1 MISFEKPLVI
11 NLKNYNEISG
21 DNSSK
26 IVQDAKNASLL
37 NHKDII
43 IAPPPSSILA
53 LSKIRIPLVSQHVD
67 DVPVGATTGFIVPEI
82 IKSYG
87 AVGSLI
93 NHSEHKIEHSHIKN
107 LVKRL
112 RELDMISIVCADDLD
127 EVRAVSRYSPD
138 FLAIEP
144 PELIGKGVAVSKAN
158 PSIIM
163 DSVQVVKRIS
173 SDVKVLC
180 GAGIVDKYDV
190 EKAFELGVEGILIS
204 SGVVKSSSWYSKILE
219 LSSVLK

>member
-1 MISFEKPLVI
+1 MITFDKPLVI

-21 DNSSK
+21 DNSTK
-26 IVQDAKNASLL
+26 IVHDAKNASLL

-53 LSKIRIPLVSQHVD
+53 LSKIRIPIISQHVD
-67 DVPVGATTGFIVPEI
+67 DVPLGATTGFIVPEI

-87 AVGSLI
+87 AVGSII
-93 NHSEHKIEHSHIKN
+93 NHSEHKIEHSKIKN

-112 RELDMISIVCADDLD
+112 RELDMISIVCADNLD
-127 EVRAVSRYSPD
+127 EVRVVSQFSPD

-144 PELIGKGVAVSKAN
+144 PELIGKGIAVSRAN
-158 PSIIM
+158 PSIIK
-163 DSVQVVKRIS
+163 DCVQVVKGIS
-173 SDVKVLC
+173 SEVKVIC
-180 GAGIVDKYDV
+180 GAGIVDKDDV
-190 EKAFELGVEGILIS
+190 EKAFKLGVEGILIS